1 MLEFTRFY
9 SHLPGHQAPGV
20 FLKFINYNAERRVV
34 STLPAWQKPARMAET
49 AARSEAA
56 PRPLRPSFA
65 PVARGVTVA
74 TVLVVL
80 LGAVVRITGSGA
92 GCGQHWPT
100 CNGEVAHLPKRLETW
115 IELTHRT
122 TSGLDFLGVLGL
134 VVLALWLRPARPA
147 RLAAYAALGLMVV
160 EVAIGARLV
169 LLNLVGSNMS
179 FDRVVV
185 MPAHLVTTSLLIG
198 SLAAASYFSADARL
212 RRDRQLSEAAVRR
225 LRSAYYWV
233 AGAGVFLLLVSMT
246 GAITALGDTVYPV
259 QGQGALEHLH
269 NDQAVGAHLL
279 GKLRVAHPLLALLG
293 VAGVWIAASRAREAT
308 TSAPVQ
314 QLGLALYVGGGLAL
328 AIGVS
333 NIWLGAPGYLQ
344 VVHLFMACLLWLSV
358 VVLAAMLW
366 DLRARKNE
374 AQ

>member
-1 MLEFTRFY
+1 
-9 SHLPGHQAPGV
+9 
-20 FLKFINYNAERRVV
+20 
-34 STLPAWQKPARMAET
+34 MAET
-49 AARSEAA
+49 AARPHLA
-56 PRPLRPSFA
+56 PRFPRPSFA

-122 TSGLDFLGVLGL
+122 TSGLDFLSVLGL
-134 VVLALWLRPARPA
+134 VVLAAWLQPPRPA
-147 RLAAYAALGLMVV
+147 RLASYAALGLMVV

-185 MPAHLVTTSLLIG
+185 MPAHLVTTSLLLG
-198 SLAAASYFSADARL
+198 SLSAASYFGSKRRL
-212 RRDRQLSEAAVRR
+212 VRDRQLSEAGARQ
-225 LRSAYYWV
+225 LRGAYYWV
-233 AGAGVFLLLVSMT
+233 VVAGLFLLLVSMT

-279 GKLRVAHPLLALLG
+279 GKLRVVHPLMALLG
-293 VAGVWIAASRAREAT
+293 VAGVWIAASRAREA
-308 TSAPVQ
+308 SKSESIQ
-314 QLGLALYVGGGLAL
+314 RLGLALYVGGALAL

-366 DLRARKNE
+366 DLQASNNE
-374 AQ
+374 AP

>member
-1 MLEFTRFY
+1 
-9 SHLPGHQAPGV
+9 
-20 FLKFINYNAERRVV
+20 
-34 STLPAWQKPARMAET
+34 MAET
-49 AARSEAA
+49 AARSDLA
-56 PRPLRPSFA
+56 PSIRGLAFA

-80 LGAVVRITGSGA
+80 MGAVVRITGSGA

-100 CNGEVAHLPKRLETW
+100 CNGEVAHLPQRLETW

-122 TSGLDFLGVLGL
+122 TSGLDFLGVLAL
-134 VVLALWLRPARPA
+134 VVLAVQLRPARPA

-198 SLAAASYFSADARL
+198 ALAAASYFGSERRL
-212 RRDRQLSEAAVRR
+212 SRDRQLSARAVLQLRR
-225 LRSAYYWV
+225 AFYWAV
-233 AGAGVFLLLVSMT
+233 ATGAFLLLVSMT

-259 QGQGALEHLH
+259 QGQGALEHLQ

-279 GKLRVAHPLLALLG
+279 GKLRVLHPLLALLG
-293 VAGVWIAASRAREAT
+293 VGGLWVAAGRAREAT
-308 TSAPVQ
+308 ASPPVQ
-314 QLGLALYVGGGLAL
+314 WLGRAISIGGGLAL

-344 VVHLFMACLLWLSV
+344 VVHLFIACLLWLSV

-366 DLRARKNE
+366 DLQASKSE
-374 AQ
+374 AE

>member
-1 MLEFTRFY
+1 
-9 SHLPGHQAPGV
+9 
-20 FLKFINYNAERRVV
+20 
-34 STLPAWQKPARMAET
+34 MAET
-49 AARSEAA
+49 AARSEVA
-56 PRPLRPSFA
+56 PPFGIAFA
-65 PVARGVTVA
+65 PFARGVTVG

-115 IELTHRT
+115 IELSHRT
-122 TSGLDFLGVLGL
+122 TSGLDFLS
-134 VVLALWLRPARPA
+134 VLALVGLAVWLRPPRPA
-147 RLAAYAALGLMVV
+147 RIAAYAALGLMVV

-185 MPAHLVTTSLLIG
+185 MPAHLVTTSLLLG
-198 SLAAASYFSADARL
+198 SLAAASYFGGEWRL
-212 RRDRQLSEAAVRR
+212 VRDRQLSEASLRQLR
-225 LRSAYYWV
+225 LAYYWV
-233 AGAGVFLLLVSMT
+233 VAAGLFLLLVSMT

-279 GKLRVAHPLLALLG
+279 GKLRVVHPLIALLG
-293 VAGVWIAASRAREAT
+293 IAWVWVAASRAREAT
-308 TSAPVQ
+308 KSPPVQ
-314 QLGLALYVGGGLAL
+314 RLGLALYIGGALAL

-366 DLRARKNE
+366 DLRASKNE
-374 AQ
+374 AE